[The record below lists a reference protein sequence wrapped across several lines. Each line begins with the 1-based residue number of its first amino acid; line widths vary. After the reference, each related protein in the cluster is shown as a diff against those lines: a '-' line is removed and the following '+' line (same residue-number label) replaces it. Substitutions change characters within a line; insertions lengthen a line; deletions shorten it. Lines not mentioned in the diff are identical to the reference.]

1 MINVLFLSFCHFT
14 RTLYYHKGLAVHV
27 LRPAKLLQSAAD
39 TRSVIALHVNT
50 NLSLSAAWKYRLL
63 YWVAYL
69 ATKTKFLPSTRRLHP
84 LFIPAAL
91 HSSPTTKRQNSWS
104 DPHSSQ
110 RAKTVTGRMRI
121 KSSQNVQLHTDSR
134 PIELPDSTRRR
145 HFWAPQHAS
154 SKQGALWKTARK
166 KGSQVARRGRQGLNS
181 EYNQRRYSGQ
191 TWKWSR

>member
-1 MINVLFLSFCHFT
+1 MFFFFPFV
-14 RTLYYHKGLAVHV
+14 TLHV
-27 LRPAKLLQSAAD
+27 LCITIKVWQYMFYVQPNYYSPQLISVALLPFTSTQTS
-39 TRSVIALHVNT
+39 
-50 NLSLSAAWKYRLL
+50 LSLCRMEVPSTL
-63 YWVAYL
+63 VAYL

-104 DPHSSQ
+104 DPNSSQ

-121 KSSQNVQLHTDSR
+121 KSSQNVHLHTDSR
-134 PIELPDSTRRR
+134 PIESPDSTRRR

-181 EYNQRRYSGQ
+181 EYNQRRHSGQ